1 MVDTDF
7 CAARHQPTFSRFA
20 SNLERG
26 NFFFEHGGLAA
37 KRGVVE
43 EGHTPANLFFEQELT
58 PECRKSGGRIL
69 KGCFQRTT
77 MLDTDFCAAR
87 HHTIFSRSAS
97 SLERGNFFLK
107 NGGLAATDGA
117 VEEGHTQK
125 ILFFA
130 PRHRPPF
137 PISLSP
143 PAPRRYA
150 RVAPADFAKLERGG
164 GGACGALPSPFF
176 SSFSLTRAF
185 GAPPPSP
192 FLLLV
197 YTSTGYGGGG

>member
-1 MVDTDF
+1 LQKKTTVDTDF

-43 EGHTPANLFFEQELT
+43 EGHTPANLFSEQELT
-58 PECRKSGGRIL
+58 PECRKSGGRIF

-77 MLDTDFCAAR
+77 MLGTDFCAAR
-87 HHTIFSRSAS
+87 HQPTFSRSAS
-97 SLERGNFFLK
+97 NLERGNFFSK

-117 VEEGHTQK
+117 VEEGHTPKSEK
-125 ILFFA
+125 IVFFA
-130 PRHRPPF
+130 RPPF

-143 PAPRRYA
+143 TAPRRCA
-150 RVAPADFAKLERGG
+150 RVAPPDLAKLERGG

-185 GAPPPSP
+185 GAPPPPP
-192 FLLLV
+192 FFF
-197 YTSTGYGGGG
+197 